1 MANRRMFSR
10 EICASDTF
18 LDMPITSQRLYFF
31 LGLFADDEGFL
42 SSPKS
47 ILRQISANVDD
58 LNILI
63 FRGYVIP
70 FSSGVIVITHW
81 KQNNYLQ
88 SDRIKPTLCVKEKS
102 LLRLNPAKE
111 YEKISTETPPYTP
124 CIQTGYD
131 SYTQYSIG
139 EYRVG
144 EGDAR
149 TREAS
154 PAAPPASEMMQR
166 ISNHQH
172 AEQLIRR
179 YGLPDSDPTLE
190 AVLEDAEAHG
200 WEKLEAALSNSR
212 QKISVMFYRSILT
225 DEPRK
230 EQPNARGSDPY
241 ANYDVF

>member
-88 SDRIKPTLCVKEKS
+88 SDRIKPTLCVKEKA
-102 LLRLNPAKE
+102 LLRLNSSKE
-111 YEKISTETPPYTP
+111 YEKISTDKAQGCTKAT
-124 CIQTGYD
+124 
-131 SYTQYSIG
+131 
-139 EYRVG
+139 
-144 EGDAR
+144 
-149 TREAS
+149 
-154 PAAPPASEMMQR
+154 
-166 ISNHQH
+166 
-172 AEQLIRR
+172 
-179 YGLPDSDPTLE
+179 
-190 AVLEDAEAHG
+190 
-200 WEKLEAALSNSR
+200 
-212 QKISVMFYRSILT
+212 
-225 DEPRK
+225 
-230 EQPNARGSDPY
+230 
-241 ANYDVF
+241 